1 MAMLALAGALRA
13 QVATQANSTY
23 QTEAGRKSVAAG
35 LADPARDE
43 RQKPREL
50 VESMKLE
57 RGMTVADV
65 GTGVGYMLPFLS
77 HAVGPRGRVI
87 AEDIFDDFLASA
99 KQRAENQKLNN
110 ILFVKGSDTD
120 PNLPEGGMDEV
131 LVLDVY
137 HHFDYPEKMLAAIHK
152 ALKPGG
158 KLVIVDY
165 YKSPEAMANGR
176 AMTHIRLNK
185 PDVIKEIEANH
196 FHLVSERE
204 HIPGSQYMLILE
216 KS

>member
-1 MAMLALAGALRA
+1 LAVLALAGALRA